1 MQQLLFIGIAF
12 VAIAYGI
19 YPDKHWTFST
29 ELTVDN
35 FDSFVKD
42 NVDAGKTVMV
52 RWIAS
57 EGWGWWRKQAP
68 AWNVIVERF
77 AKNKDVV
84 FGDINLSSQQIR
96 GNHNPGAG
104 GWPTIKYFNKETGYE
119 GAPYEKKTSKSM
131 CDELG
136 DEEYM
141 QAYVEEVAKTSLC
154 SVEDPVDC
162 SEKEVTFMEK
172 WKKLPPANSA
182 TEYERLKGMLN
193 SKLTTSQKKWIS
205 QRAKIV
211 AQLSKGTNTNE
222 L

>member
-1 MQQLLFIGIAF
+1 MRELLLMGLSFLA
-12 VAIAYGI
+12 VAYGI
-19 YPDKHWTFST
+19 YPESHWTYSS
-29 ELTVDN
+29 ELTTDN

-68 AWNVIVERF
+68 AWNTIVERF
-77 AKNKDVV
+77 ASNNDVV
-84 FGDINLSSQQIR
+84 FGDINLSKQQIR

-104 GWPTIKYFNKETGYE
+104 GWPTIKYFNQATGYD
-119 GAPYEKKTSKSM
+119 GAPYEKKTPKSM

-154 SVEDPVDC
+154 SVTDPVNC
-162 SEKEVTFMEK
+162 SEKEVTYMEK
-172 WKKLPPANSA
+172 WKTAQMTDISA
-182 TEYERLKGMLN
+182 ELNRVKGMLG
-193 SKLTTSQKKWIS
+193 SKATPDQKKWIS
-205 QRAKIV
+205 QRSKIL
-211 AQLSKGTNTNE
+211 AQLHTGEGDE